1 MRTDIFVAAEMYT
14 NQLIDGYKEQR
25 KYVQLDVRKGRT
37 CLKENQILMLV
48 ETIGEEKERALI
60 GLAMDKAKT
69 HEANG
74 LHWISRSANKPTRIT
89 IPVRIMYIMLN

>member
-69 HEANG
+69 HEAQTLWQNIG
-74 LHWISRSANKPTRIT
+74 KSLMDLDYLGFQWLA
-89 IPVRIMYIMLN
+89 LD